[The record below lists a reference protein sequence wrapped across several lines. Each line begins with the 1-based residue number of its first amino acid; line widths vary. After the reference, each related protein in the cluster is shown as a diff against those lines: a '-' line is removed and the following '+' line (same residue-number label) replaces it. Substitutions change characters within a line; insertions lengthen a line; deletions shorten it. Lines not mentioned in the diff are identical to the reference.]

1 MKEKILNWVGTDGLL
16 HIICSVIIVSVLN
29 VLLPLW
35 AAIMITAI
43 VGIGKEFIWD
53 KWLKRGTFEKKDLL
67 CDLIGIIIGCI

>member
-16 HIICSVIIVSVLN
+16 HIIWSVIIVSVLN

-35 AAIMITAI
+35 AAVLITAI

-67 CDLIGIIIGCI
+67 CDLIGIVIGCL

>member
-35 AAIMITAI
+35 AAVLITAI

-53 KWLKRGTFEKKDLL
+53 KWLKRGNFEKKDLL

>member
-35 AAIMITAI
+35 AAVLITAI

>member
-35 AAIMITAI
+35 AAVMITAI

>member
-35 AAIMITAI
+35 AAVMITAI

-67 CDLIGIIIGCI
+67 CDLIGIVIGCL

>member
-35 AAIMITAI
+35 AAVLITAI

-67 CDLIGIIIGCI
+67 CDLIGIVIGCL

>member
-35 AAIMITAI
+35 AAVLITAI

-67 CDLIGIIIGCI
+67 CDLVGIVIGCL

>member
-35 AAIMITAI
+35 VAVMITAI

>member
-35 AAIMITAI
+35 AAVLITAI

-53 KWLKRGTFEKKDLL
+53 KWLKKGTFEKKDLL

>member
-35 AAIMITAI
+35 AAVMITAI
-43 VGIGKEFIWD
+43 VGTGKEFIWD
-53 KWLKRGTFEKKDLL
+53 KWLKRGPFEKKDLL

>member
-35 AAIMITAI
+35 AAVMITAI

-53 KWLKRGTFEKKDLL
+53 KWLKKGTFEKKDLL
-67 CDLIGIIIGCI
+67 CDLIGIIIGCF